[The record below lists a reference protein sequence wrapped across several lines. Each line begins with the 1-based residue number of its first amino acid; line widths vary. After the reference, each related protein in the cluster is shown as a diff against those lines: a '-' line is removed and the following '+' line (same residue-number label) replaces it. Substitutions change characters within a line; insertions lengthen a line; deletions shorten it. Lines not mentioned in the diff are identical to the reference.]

1 MGIDDFA
8 FKKRM
13 AYGTLFIDLKTNTP
27 MDLLDT
33 RNQNSVTEWLK
44 SHPEIELITR
54 DGSKTYAKAVTEA
67 SSIILQ
73 VGDRWHILHQLFE
86 AIKKTVY
93 NLIPA
98 KWMPIPSEEKEIGD
112 KTKKLSRKRDRQRLQ
127 NEEKRWERIQLVKS
141 LYKEGYTITTIG
153 KKLHISRGTVYAD
166 LQQKKKLSHQRR

>member
-8 FKKRM
+8 FKKRI

-54 DGSKTYAKAVTEA
+54 DGSKTYAKAVAEA
-67 SSIILQ
+67 SSTILQ

-112 KTKKLSRKRDRQRLQ
+112 KTKNS
-127 NEEKRWERIQLVKS
+127 LVKVIVS
-141 LYKEGYTITTIG
+141 DC
-153 KKLHISRGTVYAD
+153 RM
-166 LQQKKKLSHQRR
+166 KKKDGNGLSLSNHYIKKVTR